1 VPRFSATVLSGEKLF
16 RFLEALN
23 LSLSAADEHRRRN
36 RSYMTYR
43 SNRTYHDPGKARS
56 FKTKSAALS
65 KLKAAQSVFL
75 ERAEALFR
83 MATRACTHSSRQ
95 VCIPIIN
102 WRSVDLRSALESF
115 SQSSHSEERGAFRF
129 LLWWLFLHRRLR
141 SGNEAQLSLNRF
153 CSLRR
158 VLASGCHS
166 FLFEWLEKVSQP
178 SLAEPF
184 GSD

>member
-1 VPRFSATVLSGEKLF
+1 MRCSQQAESSAIRFPIESRS
-16 RFLEALN
+16 
-23 LSLSAADEHRRRN
+23 SLQDGNQSM
-36 RSYMTYR
+36 YTL
-43 SNRTYHDPGKARS
+43 
-56 FKTKSAALS
+56 KSP
-65 KLKAAQSVFL
+65 
-75 ERAEALFR
+75 
-83 MATRACTHSSRQ
+83 
-95 VCIPIIN
+95 VCIPMIN
-102 WRSVDLRSALESF
+102 WRSVNLRSALESF
-115 SQSSHSEERGAFRF
+115 SQSSRSEERGAVRF

-184 GSD
+184 GSEKGVTRIDSRLSFLSLGRYRTDCRSLCRSRRPQPSRQGVYTPGRFFDQLFVCFILRAR